1 LSSRELTETQ
11 LRIYLYILTHG
22 GDVSVR
28 EIARDLRLS
37 PSTVHYS
44 LKRLEELGYV
54 TRSSSGYVVKKPV
67 KLEGYV
73 LLGRLLV
80 PRLLVYGLF
89 FSGVFTGVLIYTL
102 THELTG
108 ERLLALVVSLIA
120 SMLFYYEALKAWRRV
135 LT

>member
-102 THELTG
+102 TRGLTG
-108 ERLLALVVSLIA
+108 ERLLALVVSLVA
-120 SMLFYYEALKAWRRV
+120 STLFYYEAFRAWRRV

>member
-1 LSSRELTETQ
+1 MSSRELTETQ

-54 TRSSSGYVVKKPV
+54 ARSSSGYVVKKPV

-102 THELTG
+102 TRGLTG

-120 SMLFYYEALKAWRRV
+120 STLFYYEAFRAWRRII
-135 LT
+135 T

>member
-1 LSSRELTETQ
+1 MSSRELTETQ

-102 THELTG
+102 TRGLTG
-108 ERLLALVVSLIA
+108 ERLLALVVSLVA
-120 SMLFYYEALKAWRRV
+120 STLFYYEAFRAWRRV

>member
-1 LSSRELTETQ
+1 MSSRELTETQ

-54 TRSSSGYVVKKPV
+54 ARSSSGYVVKKPV

-102 THELTG
+102 TRGLTG
-108 ERLLALVVSLIA
+108 ERLLALVVSLTA
-120 SMLFYYEALKAWRRV
+120 STLFYYEAFRAWSRV

>member
-1 LSSRELTETQ
+1 MSSRELTETQ

-54 TRSSSGYVVKKPV
+54 TRSSSGYVVKKQV

-102 THELTG
+102 TRGLTG
-108 ERLLALVVSLIA
+108 ERLLALVVSLVA
-120 SMLFYYEALKAWRRV
+120 STLFYYEALRAWRRV

>member
-102 THELTG
+102 TRGLTG
-108 ERLLALVVSLIA
+108 ERLLALVVSLTA
-120 SMLFYYEALKAWRRV
+120 STLFYYEALRAWRRV

>member
-54 TRSSSGYVVKKPV
+54 ARSSSGYVVKKPV

-102 THELTG
+102 TRGLTG
-108 ERLLALVVSLIA
+108 ERLLALVVSLTA
-120 SMLFYYEALKAWRRV
+120 STLFYYEAFRARSRV

>member
-54 TRSSSGYVVKKPV
+54 TRSSSGYVVKKQV

-102 THELTG
+102 TRGLTG
-108 ERLLALVVSLIA
+108 ERLLALVVSLVA
-120 SMLFYYEALKAWRRV
+120 STLFYYEALRAWRRV